1 MDFKVKTV
9 ILGQVTKQSCN
20 VYIQRVNEEKAD
32 VVSIP
37 SLEWSTIIPDD
48 EGIGSIQEL
57 EELHERICK
66 SLERSL
72 FFRDADILAE
82 KILRW
87 VTHHDD

>member
-1 MDFKVKTV
+1 MSLKVKTV
-9 ILGQVTKQSCN
+9 MLGQVEKHTYK

-37 SLEWSTIIPDD
+37 SLDWSTIITDD
-48 EGIGSIQEL
+48 EGSGSLQEI
-57 EELHERICK
+57 EALHERIRK
-66 SLERSL
+66 SLERPL
-72 FFRDADILAE
+72 FFSDADMLTE